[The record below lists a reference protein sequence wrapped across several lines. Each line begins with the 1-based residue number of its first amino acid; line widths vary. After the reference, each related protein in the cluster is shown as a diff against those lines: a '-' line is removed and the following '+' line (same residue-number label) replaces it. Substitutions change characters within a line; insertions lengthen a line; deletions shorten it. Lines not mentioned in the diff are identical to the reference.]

1 VFILLSIGVGAWV
14 IQEAKGSMTKLA
26 SIILRT
32 NADLDFY
39 VGECP
44 MFEKYWWWA
53 NQMAPSKKK
62 RRKKNII
69 TPHPLRPHTFF
80 KAQKTKR
87 NL

>member
-1 VFILLSIGVGAWV
+1 MCSLP
-14 IQEAKGSMTKLA
+14 EAKGSMTKLA

-62 RRKKNII
+62 GRKKNII
-69 TPHPLRPHTFF
+69 YSPPPNTFF